1 MIKAPLTYEDVVN
14 SYEYKVMSR
23 LLKNEYPWIEK
34 FDIDSK
40 SINEYNLIFLNVK
53 IDYKLFME
61 TYDVELKPYPKIVLE
76 QGDVYDAPFLN
87 LIFTFDDRDIAP
99 GIKFNIEKLANSVKK
114 SPALPKELKLPE
126 SRHFAIGTFYI

>member
-76 QGDVYDAPFLN
+76 QGDVYDTPFLN
-87 LIFTFDDRDIAP
+87 LLFTFDDRDIAS

>member
-76 QGDVYDAPFLN
+76 QGDVYDSPFLN
-87 LIFTFDDRDIAP
+87 LLFTFDDRDIAS